1 MPPVIRRTLI
11 TVGLVAMAGFV
22 VWAIGKSSALTAAK
36 VTIAEQKEE
45 NAARVEAAYRE
56 KRADS
61 LKYAREVAQA
71 VKAKREALARLDG
84 QLVST
89 AYTLDSAHAVLAD
102 SLATADALRA
112 SLTTTV
118 AKVDILMVEVSR
130 YKTVADSLD
139 MAHQRERA
147 YLVET
152 LRGADATIAAKD
164 AAMKSWRKAAEC
176 RILGFTCPTRTQT
189 FVLGVVATGALVVAL
204 R

>member
-1 MPPVIRRTLI
+1 MRHVASRVLTILSLAG
-11 TVGLVAMAGFV
+11 VAWLAVLLV
-22 VWAIGKSSALTAAK
+22 GKSSALTAERQ
-36 VTIAEQKEE
+36 TIAEMREQ
-45 NAARVEAAYRE
+45 NSNIVEAAYRE

-176 RILGFTCPTRTQT
+176 RILGFKCPTRTQT
-189 FVLGVVATGALVVAL
+189 FVLGVVTTGALVIAL

>member
-1 MPPVIRRTLI
+1 MRHASRAA
-11 TVGLVAMAGFV
+11 TVLGLALGAWLSVLY
-22 VWAIGKSSALTAAK
+22 IGKSSALTAAK

-84 QLVST
+84 TLTLTGMQ
-89 AYTLDSAHAVLAD
+89 LDSARAVLAD
-102 SLATADALRA
+102 SLATAEALRA

-118 AKVDILMVEVSR
+118 AKVDTLMVEVSR
-130 YKTVADSLD
+130 YKTAADSLEG
-139 MAHQRERA
+139 AHQRERA

-176 RILGFTCPTRTQT
+176 RILGFKCPTRTQT
-189 FVLGVVATGALVVAL
+189 FVLGVVTTGALVVAL